1 MSDSS
6 KVLLTPSQIADLA
19 GVSRGAVTNW
29 RKRPSSIPFPEPVP
43 GSEAKPLYDRSKV
56 IAWLAAAKPEIQ
68 IRQDHG
74 QAALTH
80 ALNALRGSVPAFE
93 ATELALA
100 LCCARKLSAEG
111 DDSNWQRIRASE
123 PFHIVEALRE
133 GADRA
138 AVQDVRWRDISA
150 VADEIGR
157 WARARNAID
166 AISAVVRVVDAI
178 APEYLAEAA
187 DEVLRRVAAERG
199 RAAGYGLGEHGL
211 VGSRISTLL
220 SNLAAP
226 AKGLVYDPACGIGE
240 ALIEAWTKSAGK
252 VQTVGH
258 EINAQALGI
267 ARMRSALHGID
278 TKFALQD
285 VLDHDP
291 DPNLR
296 ADVVIA
302 EPPFGLEWSRSQ
314 NIADPRWAF
323 GVPPTNSSE
332 LAWIQHAIA
341 HLKPG
346 GTAYVVTSVGA
357 LFARH
362 RSAAAIRAELL
373 RSGWIEAVVLLPPK
387 MLPHT
392 GIQLALWVL
401 RQADHPSGTVPVL
414 LVDGSDAVTPET
426 LAASWLTLGEGCV
439 VDEAPPYALV
449 QTMDLLADDAQL
461 DPRRWV
467 QTPGSD
473 PEDVADR
480 FRNSQEALRE
490 ALAALL
496 DHAVVPV
503 TQGPTATPRVLTVKE
518 LVELGVAS
526 IQNGRAKLDDLDNED
541 GVLLVKPSDVRDGLP
556 RLAETSNAEQAAP
569 IDEPHD
575 RTRAGDVLATT
586 WNTVRAAVDEQ
597 GGRILGNGVYRLR
610 VDDKQCSPYFV
621 AHCLS
626 GSWNERF
633 NKGATI
639 QRVDLRDLE
648 IPLLP
653 LPEQE
658 RLVNA
663 LREMKQ
669 LAQEAATVAE
679 AATATAAAILDAVR
693 YNSPIGGGR

>member
-1 MSDSS
+1 MTNST
-6 KVLLTPSQIADLA
+6 KALLTPSQIAELA

-43 GSEAKPLYDRSKV
+43 GSEAKPLYDRSQV
-56 IAWLAAAKPEIQ
+56 IAWLAATKPDIQ

-80 ALNALRGSVPAFE
+80 ALNALRVSVPASE

-111 DDSNWQRIRASE
+111 DGSNWQRIRASD
-123 PFHIVEALRE
+123 PLQIVEAFRE
-133 GADRA
+133 VADQA
-138 AVQDVRWRDISA
+138 SAQDMRWRDVSA
-150 VADEIGR
+150 VADTIGH
-157 WARARNAID
+157 WARATSAID

-178 APEYLAEAA
+178 EPEYLAEAA
-187 DEVLRRVAAERG
+187 DEVLRRNAAERG

-211 VGSRISTLL
+211 VGSRISELL
-220 SNLAAP
+220 SNLASP

-240 ALIEAWTKSAGK
+240 ALIQTWTKSAGK

-258 EINAQALGI
+258 EINEQALSI
-267 ARMRSALHGID
+267 ARMRSSLHGID

-285 VLDHDP
+285 VLDGDP
-291 DPNLR
+291 DPDLR

-302 EPPFGLEWSRSQ
+302 EPPFGLDWSRSQ

-323 GVPPTNSSE
+323 GIPPTNSSE

-346 GTAYVVTSVGA
+346 GCAYVVTSVSS

-362 RSAAAIRAELL
+362 RSAAIRAELL

-414 LVDGSDAVTPET
+414 LIDASDAVTPET
-426 LAASWLTLGEGCV
+426 LAASWLTLGEGCA
-439 VDEAPPYALV
+439 VDEAPPCALV

-473 PEDVADR
+473 PEDVAAR
-480 FRNSQEALRE
+480 FRNSQEALGA

-496 DHAVVPV
+496 GHAVVPV
-503 TQGPTATPRVLTVKE
+503 THGPNATPRVLTVKE
-518 LVELGVAS
+518 LIELGAAS

-541 GVLLVKPSDVRDGLP
+541 GALLVKPSDVRDGLP
-556 RLAETSNAEQAAP
+556 FVAEAAAVERIAP
-569 IDEPHD
+569 MDEPDD
-575 RTRAGDVLATT
+575 RTRAGDVLVTT
-586 WNTVRAAVDEQ
+586 LNTVRAAVDEL
-597 GGRILGNGVYRLR
+597 GGRILGNGVQRLR
-610 VDDKQCSPYFV
+610 VDQKQCSPSFV
-621 AHCLS
+621 AYCLS

-658 RLVNA
+658 RLVHA
-663 LREMKQ
+663 LREVEQ
-669 LAQEAATVAE
+669 IAQEAVTVAE
-679 AATATAAAILDAVR
+679 AAAATAAAILDAVR
-693 YNSPIGGGR
+693 YNSPIGGDQ

>member
-43 GSEAKPLYDRSKV
+43 GSEAKPLYDQSEV
-56 IAWLAAAKPEIQ
+56 IAWLAATKPEIQ

-111 DDSNWQRIRASE
+111 DDSNWQRMRASD

-138 AVQDVRWRDISA
+138 AAHDVRWHDVFA
-150 VADEIGR
+150 VVDEIGR
-157 WARARNAID
+157 WARARNAIE

-187 DEVLRRVAAERG
+187 DEVFRRVAAERG

-240 ALIEAWTKSAGK
+240 ALIQTWIKSAGK
-252 VQTVGH
+252 VETVGH
-258 EINAQALGI
+258 EINEQALGI
-267 ARMRSALHGID
+267 ARMRSSLHGID

-285 VLDHDP
+285 VLNSDP

-302 EPPFGLEWSRSQ
+302 EPPFGLSWSQSQ

-323 GVPPTNSSE
+323 GIPPTNSSE
-332 LAWIQHAIA
+332 FAWIQHAIA

-346 GTAYVVTSVGA
+346 GTAYVVTAVSS

-362 RSAAAIRAELL
+362 RSATIRAELL
-373 RSGWIEAVVLLPPK
+373 RSGWIEAVIVLPPK

-414 LVDGSDAVTPET
+414 LVDASNAVSPET
-426 LAASWLTLGEGCV
+426 LAASWLTLGEGCA
-439 VDEAPPYALV
+439 VDGAPPYALV
-449 QTMDLLADDAQL
+449 QTLDLLADDAQL

-473 PEDVADR
+473 PEDVAARVRD
-480 FRNSQEALRE
+480 SQRALRS
-490 ALAALL
+490 ALAALS
-496 DHAVVPV
+496 DHAAVPAI
-503 TQGPTATPRVLTVKE
+503 QGPNVTPRVLTVKE
-518 LVELGVAS
+518 LVQLGVAS
-526 IQNGRAKLDDLDNED
+526 IQNGRAKIDDLSDED
-541 GVLLVKPSDVRDGLP
+541 VALLVKPSDVRDGLP
-556 RLAETSNAEQAAP
+556 LLAEAQTTERAIP
-569 IDEPHD
+569 TDEPGG
-575 RTRAGDVLATT
+575 RTHAGDVLVTT

-597 GGRILGNGVYRLR
+597 GGRIVGNGVHRLSI
-610 VDDKQCSPYFV
+610 D
-621 AHCLS
+621 
-626 GSWNERF
+626 
-633 NKGATI
+633 
-639 QRVDLRDLE
+639 
-648 IPLLP
+648 
-653 LPEQE
+653 
-658 RLVNA
+658 
-663 LREMKQ
+663 
-669 LAQEAATVAE
+669 
-679 AATATAAAILDAVR
+679 
-693 YNSPIGGGR
+693 

>member
-1 MSDSS
+1 MNDSPNA
-6 KVLLTPSQIADLA
+6 LLTPSQIADLA
-19 GVSRGAVTNW
+19 GVSRSAVTNW

-43 GSEAKPLYDRSKV
+43 GSDAKPLYDRSQV
-56 IAWLAAAKPEIQ
+56 IAWLAATKPEIQ

-80 ALNALRGSVPAFE
+80 ALNAMRVSVPASE

-111 DDSNWQRIRASE
+111 DDSNWQRIRASD
-123 PFHIVEALRE
+123 PLQIVEAFRE
-133 GADRA
+133 VADQA
-138 AVQDVRWRDISA
+138 SAQDVRWRDISA
-150 VADEIGR
+150 VADKIGH
-157 WARARNAID
+157 WARARSAID

-178 APEYLAEAA
+178 DPEYLAEAA
-187 DEVLRRVAAERG
+187 DEVLRRSAAKRG

-211 VGSRISTLL
+211 VGSRISELL
-220 SNLAAP
+220 SNLASP

-240 ALIEAWTKSAGK
+240 ALIQTWTKSAGK

-258 EINAQALGI
+258 EINEQALSI
-267 ARMRSALHGID
+267 ARMRSSLHGID
-278 TKFALQD
+278 TKYALQD
-285 VLDHDP
+285 VLDGDP
-291 DPNLR
+291 DPGLR

-302 EPPFGLEWSRSQ
+302 EPPFGLDWSRSQ

-323 GVPPTNSSE
+323 GVPPTNNSE

-346 GTAYVVTSVGA
+346 GCAYVVTSVSS

-362 RSAAAIRAELL
+362 RSAAIRAELL

-426 LAASWLTLGEGCV
+426 RVASWLTLGEGCP
-439 VDEAPPYALV
+439 VDDAPPYAPV

-473 PEDVADR
+473 PEDVAAR
-480 FRNSQEALRE
+480 FRNSHEALGE
-490 ALAALL
+490 ALAVLL

-503 TQGPTATPRVLTVKE
+503 THGPNATPRVLTVKE
-518 LVELGVAS
+518 LVQLGVAS

-541 GVLLVKPSDVRDGLP
+541 GTLLVKPSDVRDGLP
-556 RLAETSNAEQAAP
+556 FLAAAAVERIAP
-569 IDEPHD
+569 MDEPDD
-575 RTRAGDVLATT
+575 RTRAGDVLVTT
-586 WNTVRAAVDEQ
+586 LNTVRAAVDEL
-597 GGRILGNGVYRLR
+597 GGRILGNGVHRLR
-610 VDDKQCSPYFV
+610 VDQKQCSPSFV
-621 AHCLS
+621 AHCLG

-633 NKGATI
+633 NKGSTI

-648 IPLLP
+648 IPMLP
-653 LPEQE
+653 LWEQE
-658 RLVNA
+658 
-663 LREMKQ
+663 Q
-669 LAQEAATVAE
+669 LANAVREVEQLARHAQAVAE
-679 AATATAAAILDAVR
+679 AATSAAAAILDAVR
-693 YNSPIGGGR
+693 YNAPIGGDK

>member
-43 GSEAKPLYDRSKV
+43 GSEAKPLYDQSEV
-56 IAWLAAAKPEIQ
+56 IAWLAATKPEIQ
-68 IRQDHG
+68 IRRDHG

-100 LCCARKLSAEG
+100 LCCARKLSAEA
-111 DDSNWQRIRASE
+111 DDSNWQRIRASD
-123 PFHIVEALRE
+123 PFHMVEALRE
-133 GADRA
+133 AANRGAA
-138 AVQDVRWRDISA
+138 QDVRWRDVSA
-150 VADEIGR
+150 VVDEIGR

-166 AISAVVRVVDAI
+166 AISAVVRVVDAM

-187 DEVLRRVAAERG
+187 DEVLRRVAGERG

-211 VGSRISTLL
+211 VGSRVSTLL

-226 AKGLVYDPACGIGE
+226 ANGLVYDPACGIGE
-240 ALIEAWTKSAGK
+240 ALIQTWIKSAGK
-252 VQTVGH
+252 VETVGH
-258 EINAQALGI
+258 EINEQALGI
-267 ARMRSALHGID
+267 ARMRSSLRGID
-278 TKFALQD
+278 AKFVLQD
-285 VLDHDP
+285 VLDWDP
-291 DPNLR
+291 DPELR

-302 EPPFGLEWSRSQ
+302 EPPFGLSWRSQ
-314 NIADPRWAF
+314 NIADPRWVF

-332 LAWIQHAIA
+332 MAWIQHAIA
-341 HLKPG
+341 HLKAG
-346 GTAYVVTSVGA
+346 GSAYVVTSVSS

-362 RSAAAIRAELL
+362 RSAAIRAELL

-414 LVDGSDAVTPET
+414 LVDASDAVSPET
-426 LAASWLTLGEGCV
+426 RAASWLTLGEGGA
-439 VDEAPPYALV
+439 VDDAPPYALV

-473 PEDVADR
+473 PDEVATR
-480 FRNSQEALRE
+480 FRSSQETLRG

-503 TQGPTATPRVLTVKE
+503 THGSNAAPRVLTVKE
-518 LVELGVAS
+518 LVQLGVAS
-526 IQNGRAKLDDLDNED
+526 IQIGRAKIDDLED
-541 GVLLVKPSDVRDGLP
+541 EDAALMVKPSDVRDGLP
-556 RLAETSNAEQAAP
+556 LIVDELAAGL
-569 IDEPHD
+569 IDESDD

-597 GGRILGNGVYRLR
+597 GGRILGNGVHRLR
-610 VDDKQCSPYFV
+610 VNEDQCSPHFV
-621 AHCLS
+621 AHCLE
-626 GSWNERF
+626 GSWNQRF
-633 NKGATI
+633 NKGATV

-648 IPLLP
+648 VPLLP
-653 LPEQE
+653 LPDQE
-658 RLVNA
+658 RLVIA
-663 LREMKQ
+663 LREVEQ
-669 LAQEAATVAE
+669 LAREAATVAE

-693 YNSPIGGGR
+693 YDAPIGGGG